1 MRTAAT
7 IIGVAI
13 LFSLSAVPSIGVEQS
28 CGAVLCE
35 PYREMEQQQRQ
46 EEQRRLDELQERVRR
61 TLDKARN
68 LPGRSVE
75 LQRRLDE
82 MQHRFDEMQ
91 RTPPPPPIIVN
102 PNPSTDGAPGLTRP
116 PQCFLHPLIWN
127 WEPTK
132 GVGVLTK
139 SDGI

>member
-7 IIGVAI
+7 IIGVGI
-13 LFSLSAVPSIGVEQS
+13 LFALSAVPSIGIEQS
-28 CGAVLCE
+28 YGAVSCE

-82 MQHRFDEMQ
+82 MRHRMDEMQ
-91 RTPPPPPIIVN
+91 RTPRPPPVIVN
-102 PNPSTDGAPGLTRP
+102 PILRRTERLD
-116 PQCFLHPLIWN
+116 
-127 WEPTK
+127 
-132 GVGVLTK
+132 
-139 SDGI
+139 